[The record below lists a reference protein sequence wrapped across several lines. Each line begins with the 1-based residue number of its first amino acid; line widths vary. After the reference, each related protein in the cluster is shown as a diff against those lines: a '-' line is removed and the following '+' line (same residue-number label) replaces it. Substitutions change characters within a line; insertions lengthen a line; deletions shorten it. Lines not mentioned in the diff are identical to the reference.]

1 MSDIDIWAG
10 KQPRD
15 WQLRALPLILQS
27 LRRKEKGIVSAVM
40 GSGKSRLAGAICASG
55 RGRVLVTAPSIRLV
69 EQLGATL
76 AEHCPGEVGRYY
88 THAKQADQRITV
100 ACIDS
105 IPSLLDDPNWQG
117 PPALMIIDEAHSSQA
132 ATVLDAYER
141 IAPERLVGFT
151 ATAFR
156 ASEREELSLF
166 DREIYAYGLADA
178 IRDGV
183 IVPFRA
189 IQWDG
194 GDDVPIDDA
203 CVAMIRRHASGPGL
217 ANATSIADAQQFADR
232 LSAEGIPAE
241 SIHSQRTDAENS
253 ATLARLESGD
263 LAAVVHVN
271 MLAEGVDLPWLRWL
285 CLRRL
290 VGSRVRF
297 CQEVGR
303 VLRAAPGKAE
313 ALLLDPH
320 DLLGAFALSYQA
332 VLAGMIEIPE
342 SAEPLA
348 AELRE
353 ATAYDFADDDLR
365 PKALAAWH
373 RYLRRLYL
381 AGVGCGAIEC
391 RVKST
396 RWRPYAATASQ
407 IPLVDRLLGGL
418 VRDTA
423 IPLPHRKALKL
434 IGEHAR
440 ELTRGDV
447 SDLIALQFAFRDA
460 RKRKEILWEKIAETE
475 K

>member
-1 MSDIDIWAG
+1 MQSDIWAG
-10 KQPRD
+10 KTPRR
-15 WQLRALPLILQS
+15 WQAEALPLCLQA
-27 LRRKEKGIVSAVM
+27 LRRRERGIVQATM

-76 AEHCPGEVGRYY
+76 DEHCPGEVGQYY
-88 THAKQADQRITV
+88 THAKQAEKRITV

-105 IPSLLDDPNWQG
+105 VPTLIADPAWPG
-117 PPALMIIDEAHSSQA
+117 PPALWVCDECHGSQA
-132 ATVLDAYER
+132 MTLLDAYDR
-141 IAPERLVGFT
+141 MAPGKSIGFT
-151 ATAFR
+151 ATPFR
-156 ASEREELSLF
+156 ASEKEELSLW
-166 DREIYAYGLADA
+166 DREIYSYGVADG

-194 GDDVPIDDA
+194 RDDTPLDDA
-203 CVAMIRRHASGPGL
+203 CLGMIREHARGPGL
-217 ANATSIADAQQFADR
+217 VNATSIRDAEGFAAF
-232 LSAEGIPAE
+232 LSADGIP
-241 SIHSQRTDAENS
+241 SGVIHSRRSPAEND
-253 ATLARLESGD
+253 ATLARLQSGE
-263 LAAVVHVN
+263 LAAAVHVN

-285 CLRRL
+285 CLRRV

-313 ALLLDPH
+313 AVLLDPH
-320 DLLGAFALSYQA
+320 DLLGVLALSYEA
-332 VLAGMIEIPE
+332 VLAGMVELPE
-342 SAEPLA
+342 PAEPFA

-353 ATAYDFADDDLR
+353 ALDQ
-365 PKALAAWH
+365 PKDVDEILPKTLAAWH

-381 AGVGCGAIEC
+381 AGVGTGAIEC

-396 RWRPYAATASQ
+396 RWRPYAATAKQ
-407 IPLVDRLLGGL
+407 LPMVDRLLGGL
-418 VRDTA
+418 SRDTT
-423 IPLPHRKALKL
+423 IPLPHRKALKV

-447 SDLIALQFAFRDA
+447 SDLISLQLAFRDA
-460 RKRKEILWEKIAETE
+460 RKRKELLWETMQ
-475 K
+475 